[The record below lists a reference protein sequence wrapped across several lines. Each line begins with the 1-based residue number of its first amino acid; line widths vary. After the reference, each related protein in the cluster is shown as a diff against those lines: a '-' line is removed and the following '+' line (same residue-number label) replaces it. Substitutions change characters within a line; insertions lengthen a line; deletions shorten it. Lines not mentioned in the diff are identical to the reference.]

1 MANSAFTHNP
11 SITVPG
17 SSTDNAVIRW
27 DGTGGKTY
35 LNSGVIIDDSNVI
48 TGITSLTV
56 DNLNINGNTIIST
69 DSNGSIT
76 LTPNGSG
83 SVVISKV
90 DINSGDITGVT
101 ISGGLTWSAAQ
112 NLNSQALTN
121 VNIDSGNI
129 SAATIS
135 GALTWSTTQS
145 LNTSGTAAGLSTA
158 LVVASG
164 GTGLTSYTAGDIFY
178 YASGTTLTKLA
189 KGSAN
194 EVLTMNDGATA
205 PEWEEAAGGGD
216 LSFGGDTFGADKVIG
231 SNDAYSLSFET
242 AGVVRM
248 KIHGPVTSPT
258 SAGAITM
265 PYQPAFLA
273 GNSSADN
280 SATGDGTTFTVEF
293 DAEVFDQ
300 GGDYN
305 NSTDTFTAPVT
316 GRYCLNATVLLN
328 SIAANHT
335 EIRMQIVTSNRKY
348 ECRMGNDTAKPL
360 NMSLSVLAD
369 MDAGVDSAT
378 VTVRVSNG
386 SNNVEIYGAGG
397 AYETQFGGF
406 LVA

>member
-1 MANSAFTHNP
+1 MA
-11 SITVPG
+11 ITKIGTTGISNNLDVPG
-17 SSTDNAVIRW
+17 YLYLSGDNKELRFYNGANYMILKASGSLSNNYTITLPVD
-27 DGTGGKTY
+27 DGTSGQFLKTDGG
-35 LNSGVIIDDSNVI
+35 GVLSWD
-48 TGITSLTV
+48 
-56 DNLNINGNTIIST
+56 
-69 DSNGSIT
+69 
-76 LTPNGSG
+76 
-83 SVVISKV
+83 
-90 DINSGDITGVT
+90 
-101 ISGGLTWSAAQ
+101 AA
-112 NLNSQALTN
+112 
-121 VNIDSGNI
+121 
-129 SAATIS
+129 
-135 GALTWSTTQS
+135 
-145 LNTSGTAAGLSTA
+145 
-158 LVVASG
+158 
-164 GTGLTSYTAGDIFY
+164 
-178 YASGTTLTKLA
+178 
-189 KGSAN
+189 
-194 EVLTMNDGATA
+194 
-205 PEWEEAAGGGD
+205 GGD

-265 PYQPAFLA
+265 PTQPAFLA